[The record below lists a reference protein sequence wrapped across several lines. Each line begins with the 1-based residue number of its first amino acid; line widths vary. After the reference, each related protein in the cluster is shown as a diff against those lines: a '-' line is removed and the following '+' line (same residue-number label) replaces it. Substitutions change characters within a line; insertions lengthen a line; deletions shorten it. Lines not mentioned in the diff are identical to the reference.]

1 MAAGVAHE
9 INQPVAAI
17 RSYADN
23 AAEFLRRQDPETARE
38 NLESIASLTE
48 RIGHITGE
56 LRAFS
61 RKASTQV
68 APISLG
74 AALDG
79 ALLLAGPRRA
89 AGRGAASAGRRPG
102 CAGAGRPH
110 PAGAGAG
117 QSAAERAGRSGRS
130 ARRITLALRDQG
142 ERVQLYFHDNGPG
155 LSAEALAGLFTPFH
169 TTKPEGLGL
178 GLVISATSS
187 PNSAASCARRM
198 PRTRSSP
205 RPTAPDAAPCS
216 S

>member
-79 ALLLAGPRRA
+79 AAAGRPRA
-89 AGRGAASAGRRPG
+89 ARGRGAASAGRRPG
-102 CAGAGRPH
+102 CAVLADRIRLEQVLVNLLQNALDALGG
-110 PAGAGAG
+110 PA
-117 QSAAERAGRSGRS
+117 AASPWPCATR
-130 ARRITLALRDQG
+130 G

-169 TTKPEGLGL
+169 QPGAWDWGW
-178 GLVISATSS
+178 
-187 PNSAASCARRM
+187 
-198 PRTRSSP
+198 
-205 RPTAPDAAPCS
+205 
-216 S
+216 